1 MLKGKKKKKK
11 NWIHLQISQPLNK
24 IETISWK
31 KTQEK
36 KLENHFLINQI
47 RT

>member
-1 MLKGKKKKKK
+1 MLKGEKKKKLGSLV
-11 NWIHLQISQPLNK
+11 NLT
-24 IETISWK
+24 TIDIRLRQSHEK